1 MVALVW
7 FRRDLRVHDHPALC
21 AALDGHEQVVPVFC
35 LDDRLLHGRHA
46 SGSRTAFLLESL
58 TDLDGQLAER
68 GARLVI
74 RHGPPERELPAL
86 AGETGAS
93 EVHLSGDPSPYEATR
108 GRRVRAALERAGV
121 TGHAHPGVSVVD
133 DVRAIRTGQ
142 GRPYTVFTPFYRNWE
157 RVTRR
162 AVLDPPKR
170 IGMPAK
176 TRHGRVPSLASLGL
190 EQEVAEPAAGGES
203 AGLARLAGFLD
214 GAVRDYD
221 SGRDQ
226 AGADASSRLSP
237 YLRFGCL
244 SPRAVEDQL
253 PGGTGGAGTGA
264 AGTGAAARGAEAFRR
279 QLCWR
284 DFYQHVLAHHPEN
297 ARQEF
302 QSRYRGTLRW
312 AGDDGEFAAW
322 TEGRTG
328 FPLVDAGMRQ
338 LRREGWMHNRVRL
351 LVGSFLTKDL
361 GIDWRR
367 GEDWFMRML
376 LDGDQASN
384 NGNWQWIASVG
395 VDPQPAF
402 RRIYNPSLQQE
413 RFDPDGSYVRR
424 YVPELARVPDEYL
437 AEPWRMPGPEQERA
451 GCRIGRDYPGPIVDH
466 KQARQA
472 ALDRYR
478 DAAAAGS

>member
-21 AALDGHEQVVPVFC
+21 AALAGHEQVVPVFC

-86 AGETGAS
+86 AAETGAS

-253 PGGTGGAGTGA
+253 PAGTGA
-264 AGTGAAARGAEAFRR
+264 AGTGAAGTGAGDGPGRARGRRRR
-279 QLCWR
+279 Q
-284 DFYQHVLAHHPEN
+284 
-297 ARQEF
+297 
-302 QSRYRGTLRW
+302 G
-312 AGDDGEFAAW
+312 
-322 TEGRTG
+322 
-328 FPLVDAGMRQ
+328 
-338 LRREGWMHNRVRL
+338 
-351 LVGSFLTKDL
+351 
-361 GIDWRR
+361 RR
-367 GEDWFMRML
+367 GVPPPAL
-376 LDGDQASN
+376 LA
-384 NGNWQWIASVG
+384 
-395 VDPQPAF
+395 
-402 RRIYNPSLQQE
+402 
-413 RFDPDGSYVRR
+413 
-424 YVPELARVPDEYL
+424 
-437 AEPWRMPGPEQERA
+437 
-451 GCRIGRDYPGPIVDH
+451 
-466 KQARQA
+466 
-472 ALDRYR
+472 
-478 DAAAAGS
+478 

>member
-7 FRRDLRVHDHPALC
+7 FRRDLRVHDHPALG
-21 AALDGHEQVVPVFC
+21 AALAGHEQIVPVFC

-46 SGSRTAFLLESL
+46 SGPRTAFLLESL
-58 TDLDGQLAER
+58 ADLDDQLSER

-86 AGETGAS
+86 AGETGAT
-93 EVHLSGDPSPYEATR
+93 EIHLSRDPSPYEATR
-108 GRRVRAALERAGV
+108 GRRVRAALEQAGV

-162 AVLDPPKR
+162 AVLDPPRR
-170 IGMPAK
+170 IGMPAG
-176 TRHGRVPSLASLGL
+176 TRHSRVPSLASLGL
-190 EQEVAEPAAGGES
+190 EQEVAEPARGGET
-203 AGLARLAGFLD
+203 AGLARLAEFLD

-226 AGADASSRLSP
+226 AGVDGSSRLSP

-253 PGGTGGAGTGA
+253 PGGAS
-264 AGTGAAARGAEAFRR
+264 AAAQGAEAKGSRALQR

-284 DFYQHVLAHHPEN
+284 DFYQHVLVHHPEN
-297 ARQEF
+297 ARQEY
-302 QSRYRGTLRW
+302 QARYRGTLTW
-312 AGDDGEFAAW
+312 AGDDAEFTAW
-322 TEGRTG
+322 SEGRTG

-351 LVGSFLTKDL
+351 MVGSFLTKDL

-367 GEDWFMRML
+367 GEDWFMRLL

-413 RFDPDGSYVRR
+413 RFDPDGRYVRR

-437 AEPWRMPGPEQERA
+437 AEPWRMPEQEQERA

-466 KQARQA
+466 KAARQA

-478 DAAAAGS
+478 DAADAGA

>member
-21 AALDGHEQVVPVFC
+21 AALAGHEQVVPVFC

-58 TDLDGQLAER
+58 ADLDGQLAER

-108 GRRVRAALERAGV
+108 GRRVRAALEQAGV

-157 RVTRR
+157 GVTRR
-162 AVLDPPKR
+162 AVLDAPAR
-170 IGMPAK
+170 IGLPPK

-190 EQEVAEPAAGGES
+190 EQEVTEPATGGES
-203 AGLARLAGFLD
+203 AGLARLAEFLD

-253 PGGTGGAGTGA
+253 PGGTGG
-264 AGTGAAARGAEAFRR
+264 GAEAFRR

-284 DFYQHVLAHHPEN
+284 DFYQHVLVHHPDN
-297 ARQEF
+297 ARQEY
-302 QSRYRGTLRW
+302 QARYRGTLTW
-312 AGDDGEFAAW
+312 AGDEAEFTAW

-351 LVGSFLTKDL
+351 LAGSFLTKDL

-402 RRIYNPSLQQE
+402 RRIYNPALQQQ

-437 AEPWRMPGPEQERA
+437 AEPWRMPAPEQERS
-451 GCRIGRDYPGPIVDH
+451 GCQIGRDYPGPIVDH

>member
-21 AALDGHEQVVPVFC
+21 AALAGHEQVVPVFC

-46 SGSRTAFLLESL
+46 SGPRTAFLLESL
-58 TDLDGQLAER
+58 TDLDAQLADR
-68 GARLVI
+68 GAGLVI

-86 AGETGAS
+86 AGETGAT
-93 EVHLSGDPSPYEATR
+93 EIHLSRDPSPYEATR
-108 GRRVRAALERAGV
+108 GRQVRSALEEAGV
-121 TGHAHPGVSVVD
+121 AGRAHPGVSVVD

-142 GRPYTVFTPFYRNWE
+142 GRPYSVFTPFYRTWAG
-157 RVTRR
+157 VTRR

-170 IGMPAK
+170 IEMPAK
-176 TRHGRVPSLASLGL
+176 ARHGRVPSLASLGL
-190 EQEVAEPAAGGES
+190 EQEVAEPAPGGES
-203 AGLARLAGFLD
+203 PGRARLAEFLD

-226 AGADASSRLSP
+226 AGASASSRLSP

-244 SPRAVEDQL
+244 SPRAVEALL
-253 PGGTGGAGTGA
+253 PGGTS
-264 AGTGAAARGAEAFRR
+264 AAAQAAEAKGPEALRR

-284 DFYQHVLAHHPEN
+284 DFYQHVLVHHPDN

-302 QSRYRGTLRW
+302 QPRYRGTLTW
-312 AGDDGEFAAW
+312 AGDDADFTAW

-351 LVGSFLTKDL
+351 LAGSFLTKDL

-367 GEDWFMRML
+367 GEGWFMRLL

-413 RFDPDGSYVRR
+413 RFDPDGRYVRR

-437 AEPWRMPGPEQERA
+437 AEPWRMPGEEQERA
-451 GCRIGRDYPGPIVDH
+451 GCRIGQDYPGPIVDH
-466 KQARQA
+466 KAARQA

-478 DAAAAGS
+478 KAADAGG

>member
-7 FRRDLRVHDHPALC
+7 FRRDLRLHDHPALC
-21 AALDGHEQVVPVFC
+21 AALAGHEQVVPVFC

-46 SGSRTAFLLESL
+46 SGPRTAFLLESL
-58 TDLDGQLAER
+58 TDLDDQLADR

-86 AGETGAS
+86 AAETGAT
-93 EVHLSGDPSPYEATR
+93 EVHLSRDPSPYESIR
-108 GRRVRAALERAGV
+108 GRRVRAALDRAGV

-133 DVRAIRTGQ
+133 DVRAVKTGT

-157 RVTRR
+157 QVTRR
-162 AVLDPPKR
+162 AVLDPPAR
-170 IGMPAK
+170 MGMPAK
-176 TRHGRVPSLASLGL
+176 IRAGRVPALASLGL
-190 EQEVAEPAAGGES
+190 EQEVPEPARGGET
-203 AGLARLAGFLD
+203 AGLARLAQFLD

-221 SGRDQ
+221 SGRDRV
-226 AGADASSRLSP
+226 GDDASSRLSP

-253 PGGTGGAGTGA
+253 PAGTGD
-264 AGTGAAARGAEAFRR
+264 GARGPAALRR

-284 DFYQHVLAHHPEN
+284 DFYQHVLAHHPGN
-297 ARQEF
+297 ARQEY
-302 QSRYRGTLRW
+302 QARYRGTLKW
-312 AGDDGEFAAW
+312 AGDEAEFAAW

-351 LVGSFLTKDL
+351 LAGSFLTKDL

-367 GEDWFMRML
+367 GEDWFMRLL

-413 RFDPDGSYVRR
+413 RFDPDGRYVRR

-437 AEPWRMPGPEQERA
+437 AEPWRMPDQEQERA

-466 KQARQA
+466 RQARQA

-478 DAAAAGS
+478 DAAGAGA